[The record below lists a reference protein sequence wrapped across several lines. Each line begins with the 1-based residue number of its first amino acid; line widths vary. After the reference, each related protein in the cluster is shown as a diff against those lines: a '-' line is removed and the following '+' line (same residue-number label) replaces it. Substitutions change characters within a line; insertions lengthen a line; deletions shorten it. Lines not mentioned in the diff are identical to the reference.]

1 VSRSMPYKPFSRA
14 RATTAIRYERPPLR
28 VWHVLALGIVGS
40 WLLVVLI
47 VWLAAQFWQAAY

>member
-1 VSRSMPYKPFSRA
+1 MPYRPFSRA

-28 VWHVLALGIVGS
+28 VRHVLALGIVLS
-40 WLLVVLI
+40 WLLVVLV